1 MKDYKLTKQAFK
13 QLKLLAKNNRKVAER
28 LKVVIMQLREDLISG
43 ESLQGYS
50 QFKKIRVG
58 HFRLIYTLKDEI
70 LLITIIEKRETV
82 YQSFEHL
89 LKNSNFLDL

>member
-58 HFRLIYTLKDEI
+58 RFRLIYTLKDEI